1 MTAVRYSIVI
11 ERAGGNYSAY
21 SPDIPGV
28 VAVGDTVE
36 ACKSD
41 IREGIAAYLAE
52 LAKEGRPAPPPTA
65 ILEHIE
71 V

>member
-1 MTAVRYSIVI
+1 LRAEEPHRRRLALGFTP
-11 ERAGGNYSAY
+11 ERQPTPRG
-21 SPDIPGV
+21 
-28 VAVGDTVE
+28 AVGDTAE

>member
-1 MTAVRYSIVI
+1 M
-11 ERAGGNYSAY
+11 
-21 SPDIPGV
+21 

-52 LAKEGRPAPPPTA
+52 LAKEGRPAPQPTA